1 MFRRWF
7 LDHPRSV
14 GETYAGHFRI
24 AFAFGAEI
32 ICAGL
37 ACWVHALFPSLF
49 TSTASRAVGDLHK
62 RMSVRGA
69 GANKSVQVASGR

>member
-14 GETYAGHFRI
+14 GETYGKHLRVALT
-24 AFAFGAEI
+24 FGGEI

-37 ACWVHALFPSLF
+37 ACCVHALIPCLF
-49 TSTASRAVGDLHK
+49 TQTASRAVDDLHR

-69 GANKSVQVASGR
+69 DKPG